1 MSTLKLYHNPRCS
14 KSRETLALLTT
25 RLEGDA
31 FETVRYLDNPLD
43 REQLEALAARVEGGA
58 RALTRENEAE
68 WKALGLV
75 EPSDAQRLD
84 AIAATPKLM
93 QRPILDDGTH
103 AVIGRPPEDVLVLLS
118 DA

>member
-1 MSTLKLYHNPRCS
+1 MSILKLYHNPRCS
-14 KSRETLALLTT
+14 KSRETLALLTA

-31 FETVRYLDNPLD
+31 FETVRYLEAPLD

-75 EPSDAQRLD
+75 DPSDSQRLD
-84 AIAATPKLM
+84 AISATPKLM
-93 QRPILDDGTH
+93 QRPILDDGTR